1 MPALHRR
8 ATVPS
13 DRGVPVGHI
22 RCWEVRRAPT
32 GRLQCECASTTVY
45 LVCHSH
51 DEHEFIPRGL
61 GTGEYGAVGLGGHG
75 GGGGVVDRVVA
86 GARFGQRSFVGW
98 PPLRRDQAHRRLYS
112 TVTAGVFGGSACGG
126 QRKGVHERADA
137 VRPARIS
144 GVRGGVHAA
153 PGVEAADVSG
163 RSGGTRGI
171 LPGYR
176 RGAGSG
182 AGVLVFGAGVS
193 ALCPRRCVRVG
204 CASTCLDGARGG
216 IVLSTTLDYP
226 DGIAVP
232 DGSRG
237 AGTPVRGGESAVS
250 RLGSGMQPL
259 SVFAP
264 HAPTRAHWRR
274 DRAHRQMKRLF
285 HRVMQ
290 ERRQR
295 YAAEAERAQRE
306 ERDGQVAVDAVKEAD
321 MLQTFMDATYK
332 SGKPLSDDEITG
344 LLIAVLFAGQH
355 TSTIT
360 GSWTGLLALRDA
372 AVVQQLHEEQAQV
385 LVDERGQFA
394 IDYDRLLRLDRLH
407 RCIKEA
413 LRMYPPLIFIMRQVM
428 QPRQYQQY
436 TIPTGDILVVSPS
449 ISMRLPQVFAEPDR
463 YDPERYAPPR
473 EEDKQAPFS
482 HIGFGGGRHACM
494 GEQFAYLQIK
504 TIWSVLL
511 RDFDMEAVGALPQPD
526 YEAMVVGPKPPC
538 LVRWRRRERN
548 GGNV

>member
-1 MPALHRR
+1 MEQLAWVVIGVAVALWIVSWLVR
-8 ATVPS
+8 AL
-13 DRGVPVGHI
+13 
-22 RCWEVRRAPT
+22 A
-32 GRLQCECASTTVY
+32 
-45 LVCHSH
+45 
-51 DEHEFIPRGL
+51 
-61 GTGEYGAVGLGGHG
+61 
-75 GGGGVVDRVVA
+75 
-86 GARFGQRSFVGW
+86 
-98 PPLRRDQAHRRLYS
+98 
-112 TVTAGVFGGSACGG
+112 
-126 QRKGVHERADA
+126 
-137 VRPARIS
+137 
-144 GVRGGVHAA
+144 
-153 PGVEAADVSG
+153 SG
-163 RSGGTRGI
+163 RSSDGHLSGEIKHTATSTPP
-171 LPGYR
+171 LPPVYSEGLPVVGNVKAFMSGPMQFAR
-176 RGAGSG
+176 RGHQACGEVFTLRLGWKRLTFLVGPAAHAVFFRATDEELDQAPVYSFS
-182 AGVLVFGAGVS
+182 VPVFGEGVVYD
-193 ALCPRRCVRVG
+193 APL
-204 CASTCLDGARGG
+204 
-216 IVLSTTLDYP
+216 
-226 DGIAVP
+226 
-232 DGSRG
+232 
-237 AGTPVRGGESAVS
+237 PVRLEQFRFVSTALRPS
-250 RLGSGMQPL
+250 RLREYVPWMVREAESYFQRHWVGDSGTADLLQSLSQLIILTASRCLMGREVREHLFEEVSQLYHDLDQGMQPL

-306 ERDGQVAVDAVKEAD
+306 GRDGQVAIDAVKEAD

-413 LRMYPPLIFIMRQVM
+413 LRMYPPLIFIMRKVM

-526 YEAMVVGPKPPC
+526 YDAMVVGPKPPC